1 MTAFFIATIK
11 VKNAEKF
18 QEYGSK
24 VPATIAAFGGELI
37 TRGQVKN
44 VLVGNADNQ
53 VAAIVSFPDME
64 ALQGWYDSADYQA
77 LISLR
82 EEAAE
87 ATIVAY
93 EAAV

>member
-1 MTAFFIATIK
+1 MAAFFIATIK
-11 VKNAEKF
+11 IKNAEKF

-24 VPATIAAFGGELI
+24 VPATIAAFGGELV

-44 VLVGNADNQ
+44 VLAGNANNQ
-53 VAAIVSFPDME
+53 VGAVVSFPDME

-77 LISLR
+77 LIPLR

-87 ATIVAY
+87 AMIVAY